1 MDMLQ
6 IVLASGKHLCNE
18 SWTNGVLRIIM
29 AKGILFVIAA
39 PSGAGKTTLIR
50 RIREQFPDLVYSI
63 SCTTRAPR
71 KGEIDGVHYY
81 FLSRDKFEEMVEQ
94 DKFFEWKEVHGN
106 LYGTPVDPVQ
116 HALAQGKRMVLD
128 IDVEGAKEVFRKVPE
143 AVGIFVN
150 APDMATLEKRLRS
163 RDTESEEVIATR
175 LRNAQQ
181 EIVSAGIFQYQ
192 IINDKLNK
200 AVEDLA
206 NIIRMASDNRAQI
219 T

>member
-1 MDMLQ
+1 
-6 IVLASGKHLCNE
+6 
-18 SWTNGVLRIIM
+18 M

-50 RIREQFPDLVYSI
+50 RIREQIPDLIYSI

-81 FLSRDKFEEMVEQ
+81 FLSRDKFEKMVEQ
-94 DKFFEWKEVHGN
+94 DKFLEWKEVHGN
-106 LYGTPVDPVQ
+106 LYGTPIDPVQ
-116 HALAQGKRMVLD
+116 HVLAQGKRMVLD

-163 RDTESEEVIATR
+163 RGTESDEVIATR
-175 LRNAQQ
+175 LRNAQK
-181 EIVSAGIFQYQ
+181 EIASAGIFQHQ
-192 IINDKLNK
+192 IINGKLNK
-200 AVEDLA
+200 AVEDLG
-206 NIIRMASDNRAQI
+206 NIIRMASKNMAQ
-219 T
+219 TT